1 MSKLLVDR
9 AQQYASLMRIDRPIG
24 TFLLLWPTL
33 WALWI
38 AAEGRPHPWILLVF
52 ITGVFLMRSAGCVIN
67 DYADRIFDPYVE
79 RTRDRPLASGRVSPK
94 EALILFAVLS
104 ALALVLVLT
113 LNRLSI
119 LLSIVGVLMA
129 AVYPFTKRY
138 TYHPQLV
145 LGVAFSWGIPMAFA
159 AQTEMI
165 PVLVWWLVVANIS
178 WVIAYD
184 TIYAM
189 VDRKDDLRIGVKSTA
204 ILFGQYDKLFVA
216 LFQLLTL
223 AILFYVGRRLHLNA
237 YYFGGMV
244 MATGFALHQQL
255 LIRDRKEAEC
265 FKAFLNNAWFGAAVF
280 IGLFLGYL

>member
-1 MSKLLVDR
+1 MSKLPIER

-52 ITGVFLMRSAGCVIN
+52 IIGVFLMRSAGCVIN

-79 RTRDRPLASGRVSPK
+79 RTQNRPLASGRVSPK

-104 ALALVLVLT
+104 VSALALVLT

-159 AQTEMI
+159 AQTAKI
-165 PVLVWWLVVANIS
+165 PVLVWWLVAANIL

-204 ILFGQYDKLFVA
+204 ILFGQYDKLLVA
-216 LFQLLTL
+216 GFQLLTL
-223 AILFYVGRRLHLNA
+223 AILFYIGRLLHLDA
-237 YYFGGMV
+237 YYFGGL
-244 MATGFALHQQL
+244 ATAAGFAVYQQL
-255 LIRDRKEAEC
+255 LIRYRQEGDC

-280 IGLFLGYL
+280 TGLVLSYL